1 MVSDLNR
8 LAELI
13 EFDSVPPWIRQEIES
28 RREEIL
34 QALHVQGTFVLRGP
48 HGEQVA
54 INAKGKVSAAA

>member
-8 LAELI
+8 LAELV
-13 EFDSVPPWIRQEIES
+13 EFDSLPPWIRQEIES

-34 QALHVQGTFVLRGP
+34 QALQVRGTFVLRGP

-54 INAKGKVSAAA
+54 INSKGKISTAA